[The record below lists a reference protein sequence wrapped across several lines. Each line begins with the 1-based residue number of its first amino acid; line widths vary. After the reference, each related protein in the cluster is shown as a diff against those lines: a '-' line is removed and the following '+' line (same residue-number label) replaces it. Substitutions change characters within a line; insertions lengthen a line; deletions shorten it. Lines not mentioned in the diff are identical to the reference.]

1 MTKFLENLDLAK
13 VIRACGDFV
22 VKLDMHPRGA
32 CLFLLVLL
40 IVCVAWR
47 WH

>member
-1 MTKFLENLDLAK
+1 MKFLENLDVAK

-22 VKLDMHPRGA
+22 VKLDKHPRGA
-32 CLFLLVLL
+32 CIFVVVLAIL
-40 IVCVAWR
+40 CVAWR

>member
-1 MTKFLENLDLAK
+1 MKFLENLDVAK

-22 VKLDMHPRGA
+22 VKLDEHPLGA
-32 CLFLLVLL
+32 CIFVVVLL
-40 IVCVAWR
+40 ILCVAWR